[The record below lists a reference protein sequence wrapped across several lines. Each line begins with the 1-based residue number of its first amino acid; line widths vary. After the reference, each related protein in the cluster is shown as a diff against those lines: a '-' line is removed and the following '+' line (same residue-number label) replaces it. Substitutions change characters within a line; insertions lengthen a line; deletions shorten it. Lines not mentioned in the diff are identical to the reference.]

1 MNRVADITIPV
12 RLFHGR
18 QDARVPVSHAIAVA
32 DAMRRAGRN
41 CELTIYEDEGHRF
54 ARPQNLS
61 DFRAK
66 SLGFLLRSLTR
77 DAG

>member
-1 MNRVADITIPV
+1 MNRIGDITVPV

-18 QDARVPVSHAIAVA
+18 QDARVPVSHAVTFA
-32 DAMRRAGRN
+32 DAMRRADRD

-54 ARPQNLS
+54 ARPQSLT

-66 SLGFLLRSLTR
+66 CLAFLLRSLNHAL
-77 DAG
+77 D